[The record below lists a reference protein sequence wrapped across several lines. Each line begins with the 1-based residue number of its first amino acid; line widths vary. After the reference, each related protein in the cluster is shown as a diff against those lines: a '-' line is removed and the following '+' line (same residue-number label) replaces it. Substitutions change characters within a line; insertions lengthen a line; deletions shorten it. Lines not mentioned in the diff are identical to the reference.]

1 MTQLAG
7 TLPESGPSG
16 SAPGRVL
23 MVAVRYFPFMG
34 GVETHVYE
42 VARRLA
48 QKGFEVT
55 VVTTNPEGNLPVEEK
70 REGVQ
75 IVRVAAWPRQRDFC
89 VSPQL
94 YRLIASRKWD
104 IVHCQGY
111 HTLFTPL
118 AMLAAWRSGLPYV
131 VSFHSGGHSSRLRNA
146 VRSLQRQVLRPLL
159 AHATKLVAVSNFEAG
174 FFQEK
179 LKLPAQRFVVIPNGA
194 QLPQVGNSEE
204 SSGEADS
211 GPLILSVGRLERYK
225 GHQRVIS
232 ALPKVLGK
240 YPEARLKIVGGG
252 PYEAEL
258 QKLVKRL
265 GLGERVTIGAIS
277 PNDRQSMAAILNKA
291 AVVAL
296 LSDYE
301 AHPVAVMEALALHRP
316 VLVADTSGLR
326 ELAERQLV
334 RAIPLNSPPEQV
346 AAALI
351 AQIENPLT
359 PSPVELPT
367 WEDCAA
373 NLAALYQQIV
383 VNTSAVS
390 H

>member
-1 MTQLAG
+1 MTQFAG
-7 TLPESGPSG
+7 TLSDLEVSG
-16 SAPGRVL
+16 SGRGRVL

-42 VARRLA
+42 VSRRLA

-55 VVTTNPEGNLPVEEK
+55 VVTTNPDGNLPAEET
-70 REGVQ
+70 REDVR

-89 VSPQL
+89 VSPEL
-94 YRLIASRKWD
+94 YRLITSRKWD

-146 VRSLQRQVLRPLL
+146 VRGFQRRVLRPLL
-159 AHATKLVAVSNFEAG
+159 AHTTKLVAVSNFEAG

-179 LKLPAQRFVVIPNGA
+179 LKLPADHFVVIPNGA
-194 QLPQVGNSEE
+194 QLPEVGNSEAT
-204 SSGEADS
+204 GPEAGS

-225 GHQRVIS
+225 GHQLVIS
-232 ALPKVLGK
+232 AFPKVLEK
-240 YPEARLKIVGGG
+240 YPEARLRIVGGG

-258 QKLVKRL
+258 QKLVKNL

-277 PNDRQSMAAILNKA
+277 PTDRQGMAAVVSKA

-301 AHPVAVMEALALHRP
+301 AHPVAVMEALALQRP

-334 RAIPLNSPPEQV
+334 RSVPLDSTPEQV
-346 AAALI
+346 ATALI
-351 AQIENPLT
+351 AQIEHPLIPAQVEF
-359 PSPVELPT
+359 PS

-373 NLAALYQQIV
+373 MLAMLYQQILAKATI
-383 VNTSAVS
+383 NS